1 MTATRVFFH
10 NFASSRRK
18 VNTIVGLVD
27 GNGIRQEDKNIMCT
41 MVRDYFVNLFT
52 AEVGE
57 VNTEVLRDVK
67 TRVSP

>member
-1 MTATRVFFH
+1 M
-10 NFASSRRK
+10 
-18 VNTIVGLVD
+18 NTIVSLVD
-27 GNGIRQEDKNIMCT
+27 DNGIRQEDKNIMCT